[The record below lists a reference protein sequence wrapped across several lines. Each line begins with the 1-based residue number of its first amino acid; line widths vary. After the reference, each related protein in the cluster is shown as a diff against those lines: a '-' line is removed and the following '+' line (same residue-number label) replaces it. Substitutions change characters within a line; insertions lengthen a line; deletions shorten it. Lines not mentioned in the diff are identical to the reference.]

1 MARRYDIEDF
11 VQDVENLLRANLN
24 TYFARVEAEQV
35 DAGLVAAPPPAID
48 DDAYFQ
54 FAWND
59 KALNKT
65 VGVALFATGVPVQS
79 DGSMGLR
86 KYTVDVGVYMSGTQ
100 NDPLAPRR
108 LLRASK
114 ALETLFQEHWTE
126 INSAVTKEKIET
138 VDPIDF
144 KLNLDSA
151 DDCKIA
157 GVTLSLTL
165 G

>member
-11 VQDVENLLRANLN
+11 VQDVETMLRAKLN
-24 TYFARVEAEQV
+24 DYCAAVEAEQV
-35 DAGLVAAPPPAID
+35 GAGLMPAAPPVVP
-48 DDAYFQ
+48 DDAYYQ

-59 KALNKT
+59 KALNSKVAIGIFANG
-65 VGVALFATGVPVQS
+65 VGVQS
-79 DGSMGLR
+79 DGPVGLR
-86 KYTVDVGVYMSGTQ
+86 KYTVDVGLYLSGTQ
-100 NDPLAPRR
+100 NDPLAVRR

-114 ALETLFQEHWTE
+114 AMERLFHDNWAEL
-126 INSAVTKEKIET
+126 NVAVTREKIET
-138 VDPIDF
+138 VDPIEF
-144 KLNLDSA
+144 RLNLDSA